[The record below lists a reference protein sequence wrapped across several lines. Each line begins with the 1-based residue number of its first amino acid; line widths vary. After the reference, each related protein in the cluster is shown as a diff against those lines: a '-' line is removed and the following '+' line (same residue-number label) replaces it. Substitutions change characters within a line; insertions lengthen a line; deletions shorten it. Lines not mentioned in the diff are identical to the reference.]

1 MLRNCLHYRLYYDDY
16 FKLIISSRIAGQF
29 HTQNMESSNKKN
41 MALKLE
47 LWLAAKQSGGV
58 TPVQSPL
65 RPVIHT
71 TSSHQRVPGF
81 LTTFPTADGATKTL
95 RKSFSRSTPTSG
107 EDVQTMSSSSI
118 RAASSPLRTLP
129 TDGVLT
135 PVSPKIN
142 QFTIFSEV
150 DNDENSKEN
159 QPYRDQN
166 ITSNVIPPKVSKLC
180 QSSITTK
187 CFQLDQPNKGATV
200 SGKTHRKSAS
210 KSLPE
215 SLDHTEFASG
225 DYIPADHSVHYNEN
239 LSFELKH
246 SKLFVK
252 PSKISLNNWD
262 NFEMKAKFLQ
272 EELQAMTV
280 LNSILEQRVN
290 ELEQTISQDRL
301 DANES
306 ASNRGKKHK
315 SELKRLA
322 NERSSYED
330 RANQMVTQMGEQM
343 ALLQSM
349 AMGRIE
355 VT

>member
-1 MLRNCLHYRLYYDDY
+1 
-16 FKLIISSRIAGQF
+16 
-29 HTQNMESSNKKN
+29 

-58 TPVQSPL
+58 TPISSPL

-71 TSSHQRVPGF
+71 TSSHQRVSGF
-81 LTTFPTADGATKTL
+81 LTTFSTADGATKSF
-95 RKSFSRSTPTSG
+95 RKSFSRSIPTSD
-107 EDVQTMSSSSI
+107 EDILKMSSSSI
-118 RAASSPLRTLP
+118 KAASSPLRTLSL
-129 TDGVLT
+129 DDVLT
-135 PVSPKIN
+135 PVSTKIN

-159 QPYRDQN
+159 YPCRDQN
-166 ITSNVIPPKVSKLC
+166 VTSNVIRPKVSKLC
-180 QSSITTK
+180 PSSTTTK
-187 CFQLDQPNKGATV
+187 CLLSDQPLKGATV
-200 SGKTHRKSAS
+200 SDKPQKKSISKSA
-210 KSLPE
+210 PE
-215 SLDHTEFASG
+215 SLDHTEFTSG
-225 DYIPADHSVHYNEN
+225 DYIPADHSEHYNGT
-239 LSFELKH
+239 LSAELKH

-252 PSKISLNNWD
+252 PCRISLDTWD
-262 NFEMKAKFLQ
+262 TFEVKAKFLQ
-272 EELQAMTV
+272 DELQAMTF

-315 SELKRLA
+315 LELKRLA
-322 NERSSYED
+322 LERSSYED

-343 ALLQSM
+343 ALLQTM